1 VDYDEALDVIVGWVG
16 SNHLVLCS
24 FDMPGIGFEDR
35 PFTGRLKE
43 GLVPP
48 EPGKP
53 VVVGRTYI
61 NGELQT
67 ESDDGR
73 HFSVWSTEPF
83 TEAQARP
90 LLQFFLARSTFSE
103 SGWEDTDSSRRGLMI
118 RHERFRWVIFPQ
130 P

>member
-1 VDYDEALDVIVGWVG
+1 MDYDEALDVIVGWVG
-16 SNHLVLCS
+16 SNVLVLCS

-35 PFTGRLKE
+35 PFTGRLRE

-53 VVVGRTYI
+53 VVVGRAYI

-67 ESDDGR
+67 GSDDGR
-73 HFSVWSTEPF
+73 HFSVWSTEPL
-83 TEAQARP
+83 TEARERP
-90 LLQFFLARSTFSE
+90 LLQFVLARSTFSK
-103 SGWEDTDSSRRGLMI
+103 SGWEETDGSGRGLMI
-118 RHERFRWVIFPQ
+118 RHRSFRWVIFPQ